1 MRLFAPPATLLGML
15 AALASLGGCSDVS
28 IGPQP
33 QPQPHDAI
41 VSDPTTAPALV
52 RGTRAASVQDSSSGG
67 DNVVYVSLLPGT
79 VPGGDVA
86 SIRRVGSADL
96 VYAALLD
103 GGFDPVPVPAGA
115 GDTVQIAVDVP
126 GAPRVIFTYG
136 VPPILRPV
144 VVRTSP
150 SPGKR
155 DVPLNAT
162 IVIVFSEPVD
172 AATLTTS
179 SMRLLRGT
187 SPVAGTVT
195 VLEGTG
201 TVAVF
206 TPAALLDPNTDY
218 EFAVTTAVT
227 DLDGDA
233 LTQPLTVDFRTG
245 QSEAGPPASIRV
257 SPDTVYMTGG
267 TYQMTATVRDAGGN
281 TLVDQAVT
289 WSTSDSTGLTVSAT
303 GLVTALASS
312 IYTVTAT
319 VTGLTASARVVVT
332 AGPPASLAI
341 SPAHATVGAAGDT
354 IILRA
359 TIRDAAGRVI
369 TYPSVTWAS
378 STPGVATVVPYTIG
392 DVGPGLATVTGVS
405 VGDVTITATSGT
417 ASGTASVTVVPP
429 APVASVTLTPASAT
443 LLLRTTRRFSATTR
457 DSNGTLLP
465 GRVITWTTD
474 NTAVATV
481 DAHGLVTGVGEGSA
495 AVVATSEGVSDTAT
509 MTVVAIRFTSVAAG
523 SFHSCGLTASGAAY
537 CWGFN
542 SDGQLGDGSTI
553 SRLLPTAVAGA
564 LTFSMLS
571 ASSFHTCGVAL
582 NGTAYCWG
590 EDGWGQLG
598 DGLNSFSVVPVAVSG
613 GLAFSAVSAGQY
625 LTCGLTTSGAA
636 YCWGYNK
643 NGELGDGSTTAS
655 SIPVA
660 VTGGLT
666 FSTVSTGTGGQHT
679 CGLTTSQTAYCW
691 GYNGTGELGDSTTTS
706 SSVPVAVTGGLT
718 FLAVNTGRFHS
729 CGLTAGGVAYC
740 WGYNFFGQLGDSTT
754 TNRLVP
760 VAVSGGLGFIALA
773 GGQYHTCGITVNQ
786 TAYCWGRNESGQ
798 VGDGTFT
805 TRLAPVAVTGG
816 LSFSS
821 VSGGYGHTCG
831 LATTGTVYCWGY
843 NDFAQLGDGSGKSSN
858 VPVRVAGQP

>member
-103 GGFDPVPVPAGA
+103 GGFDPVPVPASS

-136 VPPILRPV
+136 VPRILRPV
-144 VVRTSP
+144 VVRTWP
-150 SPGKR
+150 APGKR
-155 DVPLNAT
+155 DVTLNAT

-218 EFAVTTAVT
+218 EFVVTTAVT

-267 TYQMTATVRDAGGN
+267 TYQMTATVGDAGGN
-281 TLVDQAVT
+281 ILVDQAVA

-312 IYTVTAT
+312 IYDVTAT
-319 VTGLTASARVVVT
+319 LTGLTASARVVVT

-341 SPAHATVGAAGDT
+341 SPAHGTVGAAGDT

-443 LLLRTTRRFSATTR
+443 LLLRTTQRFSATTR

-509 MTVVAIRFTSVAAG
+509 MTVVAIRLTSVAAG

-542 SDGQLGDGSTI
+542 QD
-553 SRLLPTAVAGA
+553 
-564 LTFSMLS
+564 
-571 ASSFHTCGVAL
+571 
-582 NGTAYCWG
+582 
-590 EDGWGQLG
+590 
-598 DGLNSFSVVPVAVSG
+598 
-613 GLAFSAVSAGQY
+613 
-625 LTCGLTTSGAA
+625 
-636 YCWGYNK
+636 
-643 NGELGDGSTTAS
+643 GELGDGSTTAS

-666 FSTVSTGTGGQHT
+666 FSTVSTGTGGLHT

-691 GYNGTGELGDSTTTS
+691 GYNGNGELGDGTTTS
-706 SSVPVAVTGGLT
+706 SSVPVAVTGGLA
-718 FLAVNTGRFHS
+718 FSAVNTGRFHS

-760 VAVSGGLGFIALA
+760 VAVSGGLGFIAVA
-773 GGQYHTCGITVNQ
+773 GGQYHACGITVNQ

-843 NDFAQLGDGSGKSSN
+843 DDFAQLGDGSGKSSN